1 MDKRKPVP
9 GSIAFRPITGEDEEF
24 LYRVYAST
32 REEEMAVTGWSEK
45 QIEEFLRMQ
54 FTLQHTQYLQD
65 YKNASFEIILLDKV
79 PIGRLYVDR
88 RKQEIRILD
97 LALLPGFR
105 GRGIGSR
112 ILKELIS
119 EAEKKKLP
127 LNLHVEYNNPAQKL
141 YERLGFEKK
150 ELRGMHYFMERPLHI
165 FFIFFE
171 ILLYFFF
178 FLS

>member
-1 MDKRKPVP
+1 MDKKKLASE
-9 GSIAFRPITGEDEEF
+9 SITFRPINNEDVEF

-32 REEEMAVTGWSEK
+32 REEEMAMTGWSEP
-45 QIEEFLRMQ
+45 QIEEFLQMQ
-54 FTLQHTQYLQD
+54 FTLQHTQYLQE

-97 LALLPGFR
+97 IAFFPEFR
-105 GRGIGSR
+105 GRGIGSQ

-119 EAEKKKLP
+119 EADKKKLP
-127 LNLHVEYNNPAQKL
+127 LNCHVEHNNPAQKL

-150 ELRGMHYFMERPLHI
+150 ELRGMHYFMERLPTKKND
-165 FFIFFE
+165 E
-171 ILLYFFF
+171 
-178 FLS
+178 